1 MGYNSFG
8 CSPTLLVSTS
18 YQMES
23 SQTLSVES
31 TPIRLFIFGF
41 AEGTFRKEKN
51 EYICIKQRSYPSC
64 KRPMR

>member
-1 MGYNSFG
+1 MRSRVMGYNSFG
-8 CSPTLLVSTS
+8 CSPALLVSTS

-41 AEGTFRKEKN
+41 AEGTFRKEK
-51 EYICIKQRSYPSC
+51 
-64 KRPMR
+64 